1 MVVGTEAAACLFVCL
16 TAERFGRR
24 AVLLLCTVL
33 TGISSLLLLALT
45 QCKDARGD
53 PHPPCG
59 GVQPPAGGLGVGTGC
74 LMAGG
79 GGGVQD
85 LTPDGAFIDLLDLI
99 VLTLSVVGITASH
112 AVTML
117 SIFFASEV
125 LPTVVR

>member
-1 MVVGTEAAACLFVCL
+1 MLDG
-16 TAERFGRR
+16 
-24 AVLLLCTVL
+24 
-33 TGISSLLLLALT
+33 
-45 QCKDARGD
+45 
-53 PHPPCG
+53 
-59 GVQPPAGGLGVGTGC
+59 
-74 LMAGG
+74 GG